1 MKVLGFLVMLFVIQG
16 NAFGHALWIET
27 NSRGKK
33 GKPQAVRVYFG
44 EYSENERDSTKNWF
58 SDIAGF
64 QLFVTAPD
72 GVKTLVKSK
81 TESNCFL
88 AEFTPGSKG
97 VYVFSIDHVVKDLY
111 YESLIHYY
119 ALASVVVDNDAV
131 TGASNL
137 VKATDLA
144 IGVQLS
150 KEFKVKEELSLDIFF
165 QKGTKD
171 AKLTVQPPLGWTK
184 DFDVNEA
191 GHVSF
196 VPFID
201 GRYLLESFVAENK
214 KDTHNG
220 KEYKAVWNCV
230 TYCVEVKK

>member
-1 MKVLGFLVMLFVIQG
+1 MLLVIQG

-27 NSRGKK
+27 NSQGKR

-44 EYSENERDSTKNWF
+44 EYSENERDSTRNWF

-64 QLFVTAPD
+64 QLFITAPD

-81 TESNCFL
+81 AESNCFF

-137 VKATDLA
+137 SKATDLA

-150 KEFKVKEELSLDIFF
+150 KEFKVKAEFGLDIFF

-171 AKLTVQPPLGWTK
+171 AKLTVQPPLGWPK
-184 DFDVNEA
+184 DFEVNEA
-191 GHVSF
+191 GHASF
-196 VPFID
+196 VPFVD
-201 GRYLLESFVAENK
+201 GRYLLESFVAEDK

-220 KEYKAVWNCV
+220 KEYKSVWNCV

>member
-1 MKVLGFLVMLFVIQG
+1 MLFVIQG
-16 NAFGHALWIET
+16 NVFGHALWIET
-27 NSRGKK
+27 NSQGKK

-44 EYSENERDSTKNWF
+44 EYSANERDSTGNWF

-81 TESNCFL
+81 VESNCFL

-97 VYVFSIDHVVKDLY
+97 VYVFSIDHVVRDLY

-119 ALASVVVDNDAV
+119 ALASVVVDNDAA

-137 VKATDLA
+137 ATATDLA

-150 KEFKVKEELSLDIFF
+150 KEFKVKEELGLDIFF

-184 DFDVNEA
+184 DFEVNEA
-191 GHVSF
+191 GHASF

-201 GRYLLESFVAENK
+201 GRYLLESFVAEDK